1 MTDITKD
8 TIKIDRIKK
17 NKNINSKKHKVKSLK
32 TKKLLINNNNNKSGT
47 KLLEY
52 ISFAKIIAVFSVVI
66 LHTNS
71 AFWKFKYNSYKT
83 YWLSANRIH
92 CIFYFAVPIFV
103 LCIGATLLDFNEK
116 YGLLKYFYK
125 RITKVV
131 MPMICWNIILY
142 LYRVYILKTFKK
154 EKLTFVKIWNIYY
167 GHEVYFIF
175 ESFHIF
181 LIGYMIIPLLAYV
194 QKSEKVKIY
203 SYCFITLLI
212 TQTICPYLINLFEP
226 RLKWIYSIKVGYII
240 YIFAGYII
248 QNYKFKKIWKIIIYF
263 LGICS
268 LLVHM
273 IGTKILT
280 LKYRKINLLHKGYL
294 NLPCIIYSCAV
305 FLFIKEYTYLLFK
318 IIDSKKINKI
328 GSLTIGPFFM
338 HLPIKDAC
346 KKYFKSINYFGLQY
360 RLFGGFL
367 ICLFCLIIT
376 FYLKKIPI
384 IKYLVP

>member
-8 TIKIDRIKK
+8 TIKIDRIIK
-17 NKNINSKKHKVKSLK
+17 NENINSKKQKLK
-32 TKKLLINNNNNKSGT
+32 FRS
-47 KLLEY
+47 KLLEN

-66 LHTNS
+66 LHTNG
-71 AFWKFKYNSYKT
+71 AFWNFNYNLYKT
-83 YWLSANRIH
+83 YWLSANRIES
-92 CIFYFAVPIFV
+92 IFYFGVPIFV

-116 YGLLKYFYK
+116 YGLIKYFYR

-131 MPMICWNIILY
+131 IPMISWNIILY

-154 EKLTFVKIWNIYY
+154 EKLTFVNIWNIYY
-167 GHEVYFIF
+167 GHKVYFIF

-181 LIGYMIIPLLAYV
+181 LLGYMIIPLLAYV

-212 TQTICPYLINLFEP
+212 TQTICPYLIKLFEP
-226 RLKWIYSIKVGYII
+226 RLKWIYYINVGYII

-294 NLPCIIYSCAV
+294 NLPCIIYSCAA

-318 IIDSKKINKI
+318 IIDRKKINKI

-338 HLPIKDAC
+338 HLPIIDTC
-346 KKYFKSINYFGLQY
+346 KKYYKSINYFGLQF

>member
-8 TIKIDRIKK
+8 TIKIDRIIK
-17 NKNINSKKHKVKSLK
+17 NENINSKKQKLK
-32 TKKLLINNNNNKSGT
+32 FRS
-47 KLLEY
+47 KLLEN

-66 LHTNS
+66 LHTNG
-71 AFWKFKYNSYKT
+71 AFWNFKYNLYKT
-83 YWLSANRIH
+83 YWLSANRIES
-92 CIFYFAVPIFV
+92 IFYFAVPIFV

-116 YGLLKYFYK
+116 YGLIKYFYR

-131 MPMICWNIILY
+131 IPMISWNIILY

-154 EKLTFVKIWNIYY
+154 EKLTFVNIWNIYY
-167 GHEVYFIF
+167 GHKVYFIF

-181 LIGYMIIPLLAYV
+181 LLGYMIIPLLAYV

-212 TQTICPYLINLFEP
+212 TQTICPYLIKLFEP
-226 RLKWIYSIKVGYII
+226 RLKWIYYINVGYII

-294 NLPCIIYSCAV
+294 NLPCIIYSCAA

-318 IIDSKKINKI
+318 IIDRKKINKI

-338 HLPIKDAC
+338 HLPIIDTC
-346 KKYFKSINYFGLQY
+346 KKYYKSINYFGLQ
-360 RLFGGFL
+360 F
-367 ICLFCLIIT
+367 
-376 FYLKKIPI
+376 
-384 IKYLVP
+384 